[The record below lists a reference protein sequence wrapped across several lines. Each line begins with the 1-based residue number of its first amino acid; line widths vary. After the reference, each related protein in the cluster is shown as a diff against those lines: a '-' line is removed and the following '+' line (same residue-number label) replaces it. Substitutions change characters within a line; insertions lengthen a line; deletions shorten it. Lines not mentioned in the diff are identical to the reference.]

1 MLRSGKSSNLC
12 QAFRAS
18 QKLRRAAVSHSCNS
32 EHMSPIRISTPEGLC
47 VEAVFFSP
55 FQPLFRSPQTWMR
68 QIAAVASRHCCN
80 FTDAVTCPGRSTKLF
95 AFQCR
100 KHSPVS
106 QLRNSTQH
114 SRGGAGGGGKGG
126 GQGGGAGRRA
136 GEEGGGGGQGRR
148 AGRRRAGEGRARG
161 GWQGGRAGERR
172 EEPML
177 PLPPAGNVVWN
188 DLWIQ
193 RACDSLLNI
202 ACRGKGDSCIMSNK
216 PTSI

>member
-1 MLRSGKSSNLC
+1 MEAPC
-12 QAFRAS
+12 PWQCFRAVFNPP
-18 QKLRRAAVSHSCNS
+18 KPALNLAGCCHLRPRCKHTSAHNMKTWKPSFARVQ
-32 EHMSPIRISTPEGLC
+32 TPEGLC

-114 SRGGAGGGGKGG
+114 SRAN
-126 GQGGGAGRRA
+126 A
-136 GEEGGGGGQGRR
+136 
-148 AGRRRAGEGRARG
+148 
-161 GWQGGRAGERR
+161 
-172 EEPML
+172 
-177 PLPPAGNVVWN
+177 PP
-188 DLWIQ
+188 
-193 RACDSLLNI
+193 SP
-202 ACRGKGDSCIMSNK
+202 CRQCCLE
-216 PTSI
+216 

>member
-1 MLRSGKSSNLC
+1 MESNGANSGNRSAWVSVGAMARTSWVDGHGVNDQSRRDRKAFHSVINDQSLVAARAITFGSKQPDTAESQYSNPSALNPKLLC
-12 QAFRAS
+12 FRS
-18 QKLRRAAVSHSCNS
+18 VGVRVS
-32 EHMSPIRISTPEGLC
+32 PEGLC

-114 SRGGAGGGGKGG
+114 SRAN
-126 GQGGGAGRRA
+126 A
-136 GEEGGGGGQGRR
+136 
-148 AGRRRAGEGRARG
+148 
-161 GWQGGRAGERR
+161 
-172 EEPML
+172 
-177 PLPPAGNVVWN
+177 PP
-188 DLWIQ
+188 
-193 RACDSLLNI
+193 SP
-202 ACRGKGDSCIMSNK
+202 CRQCCLE
-216 PTSI
+216 

>member
-1 MLRSGKSSNLC
+1 MTNLNHNHHQELNNGLVTPQNDENCAEKPKTCILDFKDFQSFHKSSLH
-12 QAFRAS
+12 
-18 QKLRRAAVSHSCNS
+18 VSGVSCALARV
-32 EHMSPIRISTPEGLC
+32 PRTPEGLC

-114 SRGGAGGGGKGG
+114 SRAN
-126 GQGGGAGRRA
+126 A
-136 GEEGGGGGQGRR
+136 
-148 AGRRRAGEGRARG
+148 
-161 GWQGGRAGERR
+161 
-172 EEPML
+172 
-177 PLPPAGNVVWN
+177 PP
-188 DLWIQ
+188 
-193 RACDSLLNI
+193 SP
-202 ACRGKGDSCIMSNK
+202 CRQCCLE
-216 PTSI
+216 

>member
-1 MLRSGKSSNLC
+1 MRGHGKPSS
-12 QAFRAS
+12 
-18 QKLRRAAVSHSCNS
+18 
-32 EHMSPIRISTPEGLC
+32 PEGLC

-106 QLRNSTQH
+106 HFVTAPNT
-114 SRGGAGGGGKGG
+114 A
-126 GQGGGAGRRA
+126 
-136 GEEGGGGGQGRR
+136 
-148 AGRRRAGEGRARG
+148 
-161 GWQGGRAGERR
+161 
-172 EEPML
+172 EPML

-193 RACDSLLNI
+193 RASDSLLNI
-202 ACRGKGDSCIMSNK
+202 ACRGKGDSCIMSK
-216 PTSI
+216 PTGHSCHSQHRSTQHRTSNQSSIKVETQRPWRSAAGGFRMTATRVAAKE